1 MPVISA
7 VLPMCPPFAAPA
19 GGSGAVLQIPVIGA
33 ADALFEVHGRRPA
46 KAAQAAHVHELPRRA
61 VGLGGVPLHGTL
73 VAHSALHQS
82 GELADREVLAAA
94 HVEHAVGDVGGVHV
108 LEAEDDGPAD
118 VVDVQELAAR
128 RAAAPEADGPGRL
141 TPAGLSP
148 ATGAAAAGL
157 PLVELADERRQH
169 VA

>member
-33 ADALFEVHGRRPA
+33 ADALFEAHGRRPA
-46 KAAQAAHVHELPRRA
+46 KAAQAAHVHKLPRRA
-61 VGLGGVPLHGTL
+61 VGLRGVPLHGTL
-73 VAHSALHQS
+73 VAHDALDES

-94 HVEHAVGDVGGVHV
+94 HVEHAVGDVGGVHL
-108 LEAEDDGPAD
+108 LEAEDDGATD
-118 VVDVQELAAR
+118 VVDVEELAAR

-141 TPAGLSP
+141 LS
-148 ATGAAAAGL
+148 L
-157 PLVELADERRQH
+157 IH
-169 VA
+169 